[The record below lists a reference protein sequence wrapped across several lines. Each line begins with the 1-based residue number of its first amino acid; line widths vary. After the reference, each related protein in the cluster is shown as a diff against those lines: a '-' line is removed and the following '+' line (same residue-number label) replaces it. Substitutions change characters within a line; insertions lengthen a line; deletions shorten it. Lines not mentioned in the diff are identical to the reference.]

1 MPLPCTA
8 HMRYTYPGIEYI
20 IVVYSVCI
28 VHVSWYVLH
37 EDLTIHAFRS
47 VSYAY
52 CNVLDVL

>member
-1 MPLPCTA
+1 M
-8 HMRYTYPGIEYI
+8 

-28 VHVSWYVLH
+28 VHVSWYALH
-37 EDLTIHAFRS
+37 DGLTIHAFDS